1 MPSGLRAAAS
11 EEKRNGG
18 RGVEIRDVPPYSY
31 SSMGS
36 ISVTS
41 AQFQLA
47 HCGQCQFICNSR
59 GQVARLKFAFHSIL
73 FRQRFWPGLA
83 WPGCKCAHYAPRCC
97 ACLTMTLQTLQLIL
111 NPNSSLKPNWTVPGR
126 NCDLKRR
133 PCIINW
139 ASYLHLV
146 SHTHAHTFACIHI
159 TLHTHR

>member
-18 RGVEIRDVPPYSY
+18 RGVEIRGVPPYSY

-73 FRQRFWPGLA
+73 FRQRFCPGLA
-83 WPGCKCAHYAPRCC
+83 WLQVCTLCAALLRLPDDDI
-97 ACLTMTLQTLQLIL
+97 ANT
-111 NPNSSLKPNWTVPGR
+111 SA
-126 NCDLKRR
+126 DLKSQFELKAKLNRAR
-133 PCIINW
+133 SQLRLKA
-139 ASYLHLV
+139 ASMHN
-146 SHTHAHTFACIHI
+146 
-159 TLHTHR
+159 